1 MVVGYFGG
9 VLFTVSSHTI
19 KTIRDLTR
27 SGSAGIQ
34 THKRHLDVDLPEFVG
49 RDLETI
55 SFNIRLSKY
64 LGVSNPKKELDK
76 IISCMQNGTP
86 RYLILGT
93 DKIGQYKWLVS
104 KYKVTY
110 EHYDGSGNAVTLDVA
125 ITLTEYPE
133 R

>member
-1 MVVGYFGG
+1 MIIGHFGG
-9 VLFTVSSHTI
+9 ILFTVSSNTI
-19 KTIRDLTR
+19 KTIRDLTK

-49 RDLETI
+49 RDLETM

-64 LGVSNPKKELDK
+64 LGVSNPQKELEK
-76 IISCMQNGTP
+76 IISFMQNGTP
-86 RYLILGT
+86 NQLILGT
-93 DKIGQYKWLVS
+93 DRIGKYKWLVS

-125 ITLTEYPE
+125 ITLTEYPK